1 MLRTGTCHRDARAS
15 AKVAGAAS
23 HVRLARVVDLFVR
36 GCTPTESH
44 VSPQTVSGGSGHV
57 CGTHCDVP
65 SRRPAPRLATHGPER
80 SSIRLLQQQLEP
92 TRRASRGR
100 SGVECVVKYRVMPV
114 FANQWRPLALSLR
127 FISNIRIVLSD
138 TDYRGGT
145 SNWQFQYRQ
154 RRRPGAR
161 YTYRS
166 LGLSRGHVQLAP
178 GRRLW
183 RYWNWT
189 CPLSSSGAPRCAL
202 PRLRLGLR
210 CASAL
215 VRAKAPRTR
224 HSAWPWESGN
234 GGSVRG
240 RAPESQPLI
249 SCHVDVQA

>member
-114 FANQWRPLALSLR
+114 FANQWRPLALSLFQIYVSFSR
-127 FISNIRIVLSD
+127 IRIIEGARPIGNSNIAKGAGRARDIRIVLS
-138 TDYRGGT
+138 DYRGGT
-145 SNWQFQYRQ
+145 SNS
-154 RRRPGAR
+154 RPAGAF
-161 YTYRS
+161 
-166 LGLSRGHVQLAP
+166 GDIGI
-178 GRRLW
+178 
-183 RYWNWT
+183 
-189 CPLSSSGAPRCAL
+189 
-202 PRLRLGLR
+202 
-210 CASAL
+210 
-215 VRAKAPRTR
+215 
-224 HSAWPWESGN
+224 
-234 GGSVRG
+234 G
-240 RAPESQPLI
+240 RAPSPAPVLR
-249 SCHVDVQA
+249 AARFRGFA